1 MKVWFSIKYVDN
13 WIPQKRCFL
22 VEFGLLLNITKIVI
36 FHLLSVHGN
45 WTDYERWTAC
55 KKGQMTGYRFCTNP
69 EPQNGGQDCIGSNKI
84 IENCTTDE
92 SPGKSKIT

>member
-1 MKVWFSIKYVDN
+1 
-13 WIPQKRCFL
+13 
-22 VEFGLLLNITKIVI
+22 
-36 FHLLSVHGN
+36 
-45 WTDYERWTAC
+45 
-55 KKGQMTGYRFCTNP
+55 MTGYRFCTNP

>member
-1 MKVWFSIKYVDN
+1 MKD
-13 WIPQKRCFL
+13 
-22 VEFGLLLNITKIVI
+22 LLLDLDIVQVCLFFIVVENQSI
-36 FHLLSVHGN
+36 FYNFLLTVHGN

-84 IENCTTDE
+84 IENCTT
-92 SPGKSKIT
+92 PGK

>member
-1 MKVWFSIKYVDN
+1 MELI
-13 WIPQKRCFL
+13 
-22 VEFGLLLNITKIVI
+22 VENFIFHEILGKLNSKESGIWSFIEIHKKNVI
-36 FHLLSVHGN
+36 FHFSVHGN